1 MSNLIER
8 LKKASK
14 SQDTQILS
22 KSTLF
27 NKPPVFTTN
36 IPMINVALSGEID
49 RGMQAGILTIAG
61 PSKHFKSLFAI
72 LMAKAFMDEHPEGI
86 LLFYDSEFGSPISY
100 FESFGIDTDR
110 VLHNP
115 ITNAEKLKF
124 DIMAQ
129 LETIADGDKVMIIID
144 SIGNTASKKELDDA
158 LSEKSVADMSRAKAL
173 KGLFRMITPT
183 LTLKDIPLIAINH
196 TYKEQGMFPKTI
208 VSGGTGIYYS
218 SNIIWIISRRSN
230 KDKDSKLTGYDFVI
244 KVDKS
249 RAVKEGTQI
258 PITVSFDGGIDPFSG
273 LRDFAEAAGYLKK
286 VKIGQ
291 AKAFEGIDPATKNV
305 LVPATKPD
313 DMGPD
318 FWTTM
323 LDQTDLALAIR
334 STYKHGETSLI
345 DIEFETD
352 E

>member
-1 MSNLIER
+1 MSSLIER

-14 SQDTQILS
+14 SPDTAVLS
-22 KSTLF
+22 QSTLF
-27 NKPPVFTTN
+27 GKEPVFTTN
-36 IPMINVALSGEID
+36 IPMINVALSGEMD
-49 RGMQAGILTIAG
+49 RGMSAGILTIAG

-72 LMAKAFMDEHPEGI
+72 LMAKAFMDEHPDGI

-115 ITNAEKLKF
+115 ITNAERLKF

-129 LETIADGDKVMIIID
+129 LDEIQDKDKVMIIID

-183 LTLKDIPLIAINH
+183 LTLKNIPLVAINH

-244 KVDKS
+244 KIDKS
-249 RAVKEGTQI
+249 RMVKEGTQI
-258 PITVSFDGGIDPFSG
+258 PITVSFDGGINPFSG
-273 LRDFAEAAGYLKK
+273 LLDFAEAAGYVKK
-286 VKIGQ
+286 VKIGN
-291 AKAFEGIDPATKNV
+291 AKAYQGVDPATKNV
-305 LVPATKPD
+305 IVEATKPD
-313 DMGPD
+313 EMDGD
-318 FWTTM
+318 FWTP
-323 LDQTDLALAIR
+323 LLEQTDLAHAIKT
-334 STYKHGETSLI
+334 TYKHGEKPMFS
-345 DIEFETD
+345 IEFET
-352 E
+352 EE